1 MQAIFACVFE
11 THGTLRL
18 KHSGMEFAV
27 WTFKHAAQEPLERAA
42 KPALQGLLMLLE
54 NGMNFPLYC
63 RALQACSGQLCRVQ
77 QNCSVCN
84 GLTTVCRKEAA
95 LDRIG
100 CCADTS
106 SGSDITSTAV
116 RGFTYQAI
124 GQLASRVPA
133 LFIADVAIA
142 RRFFRSLSTEPA
154 GVRTALQEAI
164 STLASAY
171 QGCKGMSG
179 CLIQNCDLS
188 VMCSSSLWRYMLSF
202 MVAMLIMRR

>member
-1 MQAIFACVFE
+1 
-11 THGTLRL
+11 
-18 KHSGMEFAV
+18 MEFAV

-54 NGMNFPLYC
+54 NGMSSPTV
-63 RALQACSGQLCRVQ
+63 LQSTSGTLGAIMQSASELRRMYWSHHCMPDD
-77 QNCSVCN
+77 
-84 GLTTVCRKEAA
+84 AA
-95 LDRIG
+95 PDEIG

-133 LFIADVAIA
+133 LFTADVAIA

-179 CLIQNCDLS
+179 CLLQGSESHI
-188 VMCSSSLWRYMLSF
+188 
-202 MVAMLIMRR
+202 MVQRLFVEVHASCYSRLAGLMVCRWT